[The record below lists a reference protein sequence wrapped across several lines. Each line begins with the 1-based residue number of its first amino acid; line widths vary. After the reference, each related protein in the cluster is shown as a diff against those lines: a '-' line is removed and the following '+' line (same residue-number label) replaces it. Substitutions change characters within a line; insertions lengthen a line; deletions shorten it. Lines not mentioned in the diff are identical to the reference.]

1 MSAMKVTSLL
11 NPEQDHL
18 FESALGTPGSRGG
31 FDGTPAKKQGS
42 TVYLRSGSKQKVAN
56 TPSAHVAGTTIKKS
70 MSIARLGLGQQIQK
84 QHQMLS
90 FSKAL
95 TNGVL
100 MPPKCE
106 MLSPLKQAIHMTSPE
121 KPLIEKEIAP
131 ED

>member
-1 MSAMKVTSLL
+1 MSAMKVASLL
-11 NPEQDHL
+11 NPEQDQL
-18 FESALGTPGSRGG
+18 FTSALGTHGNRGD

-56 TPSAHVAGTTIKKS
+56 IPSAYVTGTTIKKS
-70 MSIARLGLGQQIQK
+70 MSVARLGLGQQIQK

-100 MPPKCE
+100 LPPKCE
-106 MLSPLKQAIHMTSPE
+106 MLSP
-121 KPLIEKEIAP
+121 
-131 ED
+131 

>member
-1 MSAMKVTSLL
+1 MSAMKVTSVL
-11 NPEQDHL
+11 NPEQDQL
-18 FESALGTPGSRGG
+18 FASALGTPGSRGG

-70 MSIARLGLGQQIQK
+70 MSIARLGLGLQIQK

-95 TNGVL
+95 TSGVL
-100 MPPKCE
+100 PPPKCE
-106 MLSPLKQAIHMTSPE
+106 ILSPLKQTIQVASPE
-121 KPLIEKEIAP
+121 KHLMEKETAA